1 MATQI
6 KSFGKSRMTIGSCS
20 EFHNNALDLITKTT
34 PAELHIE
41 ALEPAYSQAVGQ
53 LAGIVNRQRA
63 YISTAQLADT
73 DKVRDNAVGTISSVV
88 IAYQTTPVEDKRQAA
103 MLLDPQLAAYKGIRK
118 HEYSKETAE
127 IKGMLGVLQAEDNQ
141 AAVSLLGLDAEVTAL
156 AEANIGE
163 HKEEPSLYFVTI
175 STGVGGALT
184 VGGRL
189 KSTSYEVGHT
199 MMSYRGECHEFEHMC
214 SGTGIVRLAAM
225 NGLNVQSS
233 REFFELKKNGHE
245 LAERVYRDWLR
256 LFADWFRMIEE
267 TFSPGLFAL
276 TGGVMK
282 SQDLFLEDMKAA
294 VPGIRIEPCA
304 LGQEA
309 GLLGAAVY
317 GFQNI

>member
-127 IKGMLGVLQAEDNQ
+127 IKGMLGVLQAEENQ

-156 AEANIGE
+156 AEANAAFEAAFLGKAQE
-163 HKEEPSLYFVTI
+163 
-175 STGVGGALT
+175 
-184 VGGRL
+184 
-189 KSTSYEVGHT
+189 KSTRMDVEDLDSEQVVDQANALYDQIVQTVNAYAIVQPTDELLA
-199 MMSYRGECHEFEHMC
+199 FINDLN
-214 SGTGIVRLAAM
+214 GIVGIYADIVDGTTSGGSTPDGSDPEPTPEPEPGGGNPRP
-225 NGLNVQSS
+225 NRNP
-233 REFFELKKNGHE
+233 
-245 LAERVYRDWLR
+245 AEGTR
-256 LFADWFRMIEE
+256 
-267 TFSPGLFAL
+267 T
-276 TGGVMK
+276 
-282 SQDLFLEDMKAA
+282 KA
-294 VPGIRIEPCA
+294 
-304 LGQEA
+304 EA
-309 GLLGAAVY
+309 RCKLIID
-317 GFQNI
+317 N

>member
-127 IKGMLGVLQAEDNQ
+127 IKGMLGVLQAEENQ

-156 AEANIGE
+156 AEANAAFEAAFLGKAQE
-163 HKEEPSLYFVTI
+163 
-175 STGVGGALT
+175 
-184 VGGRL
+184 
-189 KSTSYEVGHT
+189 KSTRMDVEDLDSEQVVDQANALYDQIVQTVNAYAIVQPTDELLA
-199 MMSYRGECHEFEHMC
+199 FINDLN
-214 SGTGIVRLAAM
+214 GIV
-225 NGLNVQSS
+225 GI
-233 REFFELKKNGHE
+233 
-245 LAERVYRDWLR
+245 Y
-256 LFADWFRMIEE
+256 ADIVDGTTSGGSTPDGTDPEPTPE
-267 TFSPGLFAL
+267 PEPGGGEDEGEGGSPL
-276 TGGVMK
+276 
-282 SQDLFLEDMKAA
+282 
-294 VPGIRIEPCA
+294 
-304 LGQEA
+304 
-309 GLLGAAVY
+309 
-317 GFQNI
+317 

>member
-127 IKGMLGVLQAEDNQ
+127 IKGMLGVLQAEENQ

-156 AEANIGE
+156 AEANAAFEAAFLGKAQEKSTRMDVEDLDSEQVVDQANALYDQIVQTVNAYAIVQPTDELLAFINDLNGIVGIYADIVDGTDLGICFDIG
-163 HKEEPSLYFVTI
+163 HANTSGQIDAMIDTFGDRIANI
-175 STGVGGALT
+175 STPAVDT
-184 VGGRL
+184 RL
-189 KSTSYEVGHT
+189 WAYST
-199 MMSYRGECHEFEHMC
+199 
-214 SGTGIVRLAAM
+214 
-225 NGLNVQSS
+225 GL
-233 REFFELKKNGHE
+233 
-245 LAERVYRDWLR
+245 
-256 LFADWFRMIEE
+256 
-267 TFSPGLFAL
+267 
-276 TGGVMK
+276 
-282 SQDLFLEDMKAA
+282 
-294 VPGIRIEPCA
+294 
-304 LGQEA
+304 
-309 GLLGAAVY
+309 
-317 GFQNI
+317 

>member
-141 AAVSLLGLDAEVTAL
+141 AAVTLLGLDAEVTAL
-156 AEANIGE
+156 AEANAAFEAAFLGKAQARLGAGGGPGE
-163 HKEEPSLYFVTI
+163 R
-175 STGVGGALT
+175 AL
-184 VGGRL
+184 RPDCAD
-189 KSTSYEVGHT
+189 
-199 MMSYRGECHEFEHMC
+199 GECLCH
-214 SGTGIVRLAAM
+214 RAAH
-225 NGLNVQSS
+225 G
-233 REFFELKKNGHE
+233 R
-245 LAERVYRDWLR
+245 A
-256 LFADWFRMIEE
+256 
-267 TFSPGLFAL
+267 
-276 TGGVMK
+276 
-282 SQDLFLEDMKAA
+282 
-294 VPGIRIEPCA
+294 
-304 LGQEA
+304 A
-309 GLLGAAVY
+309 GLHQRPERHRGHLCRHRGRHDFGRFDPGRHRPRTHART
-317 GFQNI
+317 GTRRRG

>member
-103 MLLDPQLAAYKGIRK
+103 MLLDPQLAAYKGIRQ

-141 AAVSLLGLDAEVTAL
+141 AAVSLLGLDDEVTAL
-156 AEANIGE
+156 AEANAAFEAAFLGKAQE
-163 HKEEPSLYFVTI
+163 
-175 STGVGGALT
+175 
-184 VGGRL
+184 
-189 KSTSYEVGHT
+189 KSTRMDVEDLESEQVVGQANALYEQITQTVNA
-199 MMSYRGECHEFEHMC
+199 YA
-214 SGTGIVRLAAM
+214 IVQPTDEINTFIASV
-225 NGLNVQSS
+225 NGLVGTYSGIAGSS
-233 REFFELKKNGHE
+233 SKGGK
-245 LAERVYRDWLR
+245 AE
-256 LFADWFRMIEE
+256 
-267 TFSPGLFAL
+267 
-276 TGGVMK
+276 GG
-282 SQDLFLEDMKAA
+282 DT
-294 VPGIRIEPCA
+294 PEPEPEPA
-304 LGQEA
+304 E
-309 GLLGAAVY
+309 
-317 GFQNI
+317 